1 MKLNIVVLPG
11 DGIGPEVTR
20 HAVAVLQTV
29 SDVCGYDFQ
38 FEFERIGGVA
48 IEQDGSPLPER
59 TLSACLDCDAVLL
72 GAVGARQYDHCTG
85 SMRPEAGLLALRQA
99 LGGYANLRPVRS
111 YEAIADC
118 SPLREDVVRGAD
130 VLIVRELL
138 GGLYFGEPRGID
150 QENCSA
156 YNTMRYDASEIER
169 IAEVAFQEAQQ
180 RRKRV
185 TSVDKAN
192 VLETSQLWRRTVSA
206 VGKRYPKVELE
217 HAYVDSFAMQLITT
231 PARFDVVLT
240 ENLFGDIL
248 SDEAAVISG
257 SLGMLASASIGG
269 PVALYEPVHGSAPD
283 IAGRGTANPFGAIQT
298 AAMLLRYSAGL
309 REEADRITECVER
322 MLALGLVTPDLA
334 GRSKRTPCQTDE
346 IGSAVA
352 EHLAD
357 VLQQQVAFHAV

>member
-29 SDVCGYDFQ
+29 SDVCGDDFR
-38 FEFERIGGVA
+38 FEFHGIGGAA
-48 IEQDGSPLPER
+48 IEKDGSPLPER

-72 GAVGARQYDHCTG
+72 GAVGARKYDHCTG
-85 SMRPEAGLLALRQA
+85 SMRPEARLLALRQA
-99 LGGYANLRPVRS
+99 LGGFANLRPVRS
-111 YEAIADC
+111 YAAIADC
-118 SPLREDVVRGAD
+118 SPLREDVVGGAD
-130 VLIVRELL
+130 ILIVRELL
-138 GGLYFGEPRGID
+138 GGLYFGEPRGIH
-150 QENCSA
+150 EEGSSA
-156 YNTMRYDASEIER
+156 HNTMRYETSEIER
-169 IAEVAFQEAQQ
+169 VAEIAFQEAQQ
-180 RRKRV
+180 RQKRV

-192 VLETSQLWRRTVSA
+192 VLETSQLWRRTVSE
-206 VGKRYPKVELE
+206 VGKRYPDVGLE

-269 PVALYEPVHGSAPD
+269 QVALYEPVHGSAPD

-298 AAMLLRYSAGL
+298 AAMLLRYSARL
-309 REEADRITECVER
+309 REEADRITDCVER
-322 MLALGLVTPDLA
+322 TLACGVVTPDLA
-334 GRSKRTPCQTDE
+334 GRRRRVTYSTDD
-346 IGSAVA
+346 IGSAVI
-352 EHLAD
+352 EELAD